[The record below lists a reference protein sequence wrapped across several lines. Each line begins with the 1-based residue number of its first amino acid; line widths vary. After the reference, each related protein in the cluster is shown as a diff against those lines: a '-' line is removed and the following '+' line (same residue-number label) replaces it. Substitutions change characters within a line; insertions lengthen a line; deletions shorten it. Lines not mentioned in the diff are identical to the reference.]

1 MLNICGQVIGQPV
14 FRMLELWASMR
25 WPNSKFVAVEYPS
38 NIGKIRFSINFL
50 RLIWRTIFVVIITVL
65 AMAMPFFN
73 EMLSLLGAI
82 AFWPVAVYFPVET
95 YIAQKKIRKRTFQWF
110 GLQILSLFCFLVSL
124 AAACG
129 AIQGLNKGLHSSCQ
143 QAFPVQTVI
152 QNL

>member
-14 FRMLELWASMR
+14 FHMLELWASMR
-25 WPNSKFVAVEYPS
+25 WPNSKFVAVEYPL

-82 AFWPVAVYFPVET
+82 AFWPVAV
-95 YIAQKKIRKRTFQWF
+95 
-110 GLQILSLFCFLVSL
+110 
-124 AAACG
+124 
-129 AIQGLNKGLHSSCQ
+129 
-143 QAFPVQTVI
+143 
-152 QNL
+152 

>member
-1 MLNICGQVIGQPV
+1 MGNQSSAL
-14 FRMLELWASMR
+14 LELWASMR
-25 WPNSKFVAVEYPS
+25 WPNSKFVAVEYPL

-50 RLIWRTIFVVIITVL
+50 RLIWRTIFVVMIITVL

-82 AFWPVAVYFPVET
+82 AFWPVAVYFPVEM
-95 YIAQKKIRKRTFQWF
+95 YIAQKKIRKRTFQCF

-129 AIQGLNKGLHSSCQ
+129 AIQGLNEGLHASKPFQ
-143 QAFPVQTVI
+143 FKE
-152 QNL
+152 